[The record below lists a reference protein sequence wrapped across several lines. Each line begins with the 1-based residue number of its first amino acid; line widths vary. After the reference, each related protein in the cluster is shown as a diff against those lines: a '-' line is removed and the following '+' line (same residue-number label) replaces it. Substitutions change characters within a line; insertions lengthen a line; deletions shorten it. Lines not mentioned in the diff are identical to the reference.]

1 MTGPAENR
9 LINTLCNNGVSILK
23 VFIRTLGCEKN
34 TVDSEYAAGL
44 LAKSGDVLT
53 DDPEEADALIV
64 NTCGFIEDAK
74 KESIDAIFELAGVKN
89 GAQKLY
95 VTGCLAQRYGKELS
109 DEMPEVDGF
118 LGVNDYMKLPEILHK
133 DDDSRTVLQSSEG
146 KTFEEFGQRLRSETP
161 WTAPIKIAEGCNNIC
176 TYCAIPFMR
185 GKYRSR
191 KPEDIVKEAESLAA
205 QGCKEL
211 VVIAQDV
218 TAYGCD
224 FGKGELLPDLLRR
237 LCAIDGIEWI
247 RLMYCYEDEIT
258 QGLID
263 VINEQPKICKY
274 LDIPIQHC
282 SNKVLKAM
290 NRKSTSES
298 IRSTVDNLRKQIPG
312 IVIRTT
318 LISGFPGETKE
329 DAQELLDFVK
339 ETGFERL
346 GVFAYSKEEG
356 TAAARMKNQ
365 VRRDVKERR
374 RDRIM
379 AAQREISLMHNQALV
394 GRIFRVLVEED
405 CQDGTFIGR
414 TIMDAP
420 EIDNGVIFT
429 SEKTLKPGIFVNV
442 KINDA
447 FDYDLSGVCVEEE

>member
-1 MTGPAENR
+1 M
-9 LINTLCNNGVSILK
+9 K
-23 VFIRTLGCEKN
+23 VYIKTLGCEKN

-44 LAKSGDVLT
+44 LTAAGDIIVE
-53 DDPEEADALIV
+53 DPSQADAVIV

-74 KESIDAIFELAGVKN
+74 KESISSIFELAEDRPAG
-89 GAQKLY
+89 QKIF
-95 VTGCLAQRYGKELS
+95 VSGCLSQRYGKELAK
-109 DEMPEVDGF
+109 EIPEVDGF
-118 LGVNDYMKLPEILHK
+118 IGVNDYSRLCEIIHG
-133 DDDSRTVLQSSEG
+133 SERVVLQSTED
-146 KTFEEFGQRLRSETP
+146 KKFEEFPSRVRSESP

-191 KPEDIVKEAESLAA
+191 QPEDIMKEARQLAA
-205 QGCKEL
+205 DGCKEL

-224 FGKGELLPDLLRR
+224 LGKGEMLPDLLRQ
-237 LCAIDGIEWI
+237 LCSIEGLKWV

-263 VINEQPKICKY
+263 VMKEQAKICKY

-282 SNKVLKAM
+282 SDKVLKAM
-290 NRKSTSES
+290 NRKSTSAS
-298 IRSTVDNLRKQIPG
+298 IRSTINNLRKQIPG
-312 IVIRTT
+312 IIIRTT
-318 LISGFPGETKE
+318 LISGFPGETAE
-329 DAQELLDFVK
+329 DHQLLKDFVS
-339 ETGFERL
+339 EMEFDRL

-365 VRRDVKERR
+365 VRKDVKERR
-374 RDRIM
+374 RDSIM
-379 AAQREISLMHNQALV
+379 ALQREISLAHNQTFI
-394 GRIFRVLVEED
+394 GKRFEVLVEED
-405 CQDGTFIGR
+405 CGDGTFLGR

-429 SEKTLKPGIFVNV
+429 ADKAPVPGSFVMV
-442 KINDA
+442 EINDA
-447 FDYDLSGVCVEEE
+447 FDYDLSGVAISE